1 MNAKSRSWLAV
12 VGVTCAGVLLSS
24 DQPSDPVG
32 GRGPSG
38 NPAPLDPGNF
48 VHFEDLRIVDFKP
61 GRRYLLSNTT
71 ARSRLQLI
79 NNTGVEAEISFQ
91 CDRPF
96 VADVSEVKSGR
107 KFREYAA
114 KKKPMNRTAFR
125 LKRDRAYAVLIERGT
140 EECLLSYRDP
150 KDPSRQGG
158 AIIRNEVA
166 AFPWLR
172 SQIDHVESCS
182 PESPPESL
190 PVEKFFF
197 RKSHPQLGCIH
208 GNSVFEPLE
217 TPESGFL
224 AKTEALLGYRL
235 DPSFI
240 ENQNPDAEL
249 NFSRAPRLD
258 AIFVATLVYRSDFYG
273 TVLARMLKWH
283 AERGTIVHLITT
295 QYMML
300 EKDQRLLRSLAA
312 SHGNFRL
319 QEFRYYDPDFFLGKP
334 FRYID
339 TKYRD
344 MHLKLFVTLS
354 STDPAR
360 NLVIVGGRNIH
371 DGFLFRKMPDHSEYP
386 GLVHFGVDEAFVH
399 WADFEMKIT
408 SKSVA
413 ESVHAHLVKFWNRD
427 SHTQEMTPFQMP
439 GGGSASQDGSG
450 AAAGAGGAS
459 LLRHFVSIPYE
470 DNRALEKLFVELIDE
485 ARSTIKLS
493 SPYLRPT
500 PAILDALSR
509 AVGRGV
515 EVTVQTRISLKG
527 DTAAWLYEEVN
538 KESINRLLNRAK
550 IYEWTGDSILHS
562 KFILVDGV
570 VGFIGSVNLSRRS
583 FIQDTENGFLIRD
596 REMMARMNTIFEG
609 YLAQSRP
616 ITEKQKRKWFPSLVI
631 RLLRDQF

>member
-1 MNAKSRSWLAV
+1 MNLKPRRWLIVAF
-12 VGVTCAGVLLSS
+12 VGCAGILYSS
-24 DQPSDPVG
+24 NQLPEPGG
-32 GRGPSG
+32 GRSPSG
-38 NPAPLDPGNF
+38 NPAVLDPGNF
-48 VHFEDLRIVDFKP
+48 VHFEDLRIVDFSP

-79 NNTGVEAEISFQ
+79 NNTGVEAELSFQ

-96 VADVSEVKSGR
+96 VADVPELASGR
-107 KFREYAA
+107 KFRELAA
-114 KKKPMNRTAFR
+114 KKKPMTRASFR
-125 LKRDRAYAVLIERGT
+125 LKRDHATSVLVERGT
-140 EECLLSYRDP
+140 EECLLTFRDR

-158 AIIRNEVA
+158 AILRNEVA

-172 SQIDHVESCS
+172 SQIEHVESCT
-182 PESPPESL
+182 PEIPAESL

-197 RKSHPQLGCIH
+197 SKSHPQLGCVH
-208 GNSVFEPLE
+208 GDPVYEPLE
-217 TPESGFL
+217 SPESGFL
-224 AKTEALLGYRL
+224 ARFEALLGYRP

-240 ENQNPDAEL
+240 ENQNPHAEL
-249 NFSRAPRLD
+249 DFSRAPQLD

-273 TVLARMLKWH
+273 TVLSRILKWH
-283 AERGTIVHLITT
+283 ADRGTIVHLITT

-312 SHGNFRL
+312 SHGNFRI
-319 QEFRYYDPDFFLGKP
+319 QEFRYYDPDFVLGKP

-354 STDPAR
+354 RGEPSR

-371 DGFLFRKMPDHSEYP
+371 DGFLYRKMPDHSEHP
-386 GLVHFGVDEAFVH
+386 ELVHFGVDEAFVH

-427 SHTQEMTPFQMP
+427 SYTQEMMPFQVA
-439 GGGSASQDGSG
+439 GGGSAARDG
-450 AAAGAGGAS
+450 AGAPSGTGGAS
-459 LLRHFVSIPYE
+459 LLRHFVSVPYE

-509 AVGRGV
+509 AIGRGV

-596 REMMARMNTIFEG
+596 RELMARMNTIFEG

-616 ITEKQKRKWFPSLVI
+616 ITEKQKRKWFASLVV
-631 RLLRDQF
+631 RVLRDQF